1 MPIKTIVV
9 PVDGSPASERSMRA
23 AFIVAA
29 NHQSHVE
36 VFHVRSDPKDAVP
49 LLGEGMSGAMI
60 EEMIELAE
68 KEADERAAAAR
79 KTFDDS
85 LAARS
90 IPYIDTPQLV
100 DQAAASWVEVVGRED
115 EAVAVRGRLSDL
127 IVIARPTPDSDLP
140 SSMTLNAALFETG
153 RPVLVVPP
161 VMPDTFGKKLA
172 ISWNG
177 SAESA
182 RAVAASGPFLRAAE
196 SVRAMAVHSARTPP
210 SAARQLS
217 DFLGWHGIKTVSE
230 PIEPAGRAVGEAV
243 LKTCRDD
250 GVDMLIMGA
259 YTHSRVRQLILGGVT
274 RHVLEHSEIP
284 VLMAR

>member
-1 MPIKTIVV
+1 MPVKTILV
-9 PVDGSPASERSMRA
+9 PVDGTDASARCLEA
-23 AFIVAA
+23 AIHIAKMHTA
-29 NHQSHVE
+29 HVE

-68 KEADERAAAAR
+68 KEAGDRSGRARRLYQAALKAH
-79 KTFDDS
+79 D
-85 LAARS
+85 L
-90 IPYIDTPQLV
+90 PEVETPQKSTT
-100 DQAAASWVEVVGRED
+100 AAASWVEVVGRED
-115 EAVAVRGRLSDL
+115 EAVAVRARLADIS
-127 IVIARPTPDSDLP
+127 VIARPTPEGDLP

-161 VMPDTFGKKLA
+161 VPFKPFGKKMA

-182 RAVAASGPFLRAAE
+182 RAVAAGIVYLTLADT
-196 SVRAMAVHSARTPP
+196 VLAMAVHSARTPP
-210 SAARQLS
+210 TAARG
-217 DFLGWHGIKTVSE
+217 LGEYLAWHGIHAVAE
-230 PIEPAGRAVGEAV
+230 PIEPEGQTVGQAV
-243 LKTCRDD
+243 LGFCASH
-250 GVDMLIMGA
+250 GVDMLVMGA

-274 RHVLEHSEIP
+274 RHVLENAEIP